1 MWVTQ
6 VTSWDSDPPQAPGRL
21 PGHLHPRPALRRLQ
35 PWTTTWE
42 ERRADG
48 WGWEPRGAAASGGWK
63 KQETDSLLE
72 PEGASPTDTLV
83 LAQRDPLQTSALLKR
98 ELVCLCCFEPQN

>member
-1 MWVTQ
+1 MRGGGARVGHTGDELGFRP
-6 VTSWDSDPPQAPGRL
+6 TPSSRAPAGPPPS
-21 PGHLHPRPALRRLQ
+21 PASFAG
-35 PWTTTWE
+35 E
-42 ERRADG
+42 ERRVDG

-83 LAQRDPLQTSALLKR
+83 LAQRDPLQTSALLKH